1 MTPEQLRALTDS
13 VDTEIATERRTP
25 RGMTP
30 EQLRVLT
37 DQVDAGT
44 DAPPA
49 PAPQAAPAA
58 SPPAPA
64 NDYSQYAG
72 TPYNPT
78 AEDMA
83 ALENSTV
90 GQLATSV
97 GVGAAKAIWETK
109 DFFAGE
115 PEESDKSTFRKQGEA
130 QAKKLAEASGWNSLA
145 MGASQF
151 AVGILGAGKL
161 TKTLGAGKWV
171 GSLGKSVLD
180 GALAGAVAFDPHE
193 ERFSDLV
200 DRFAPNIV
208 TGYLKSNPNDA
219 AWEGRLK
226 NSLESIGLDAA
237 MVGVLAVAGKVL
249 RARKAGDAVAAGK
262 AEGELEAATRKLEE
276 TQQGAAQPRVEPSAP
291 SAAPPPVA
299 DGFVRLYHGHLA
311 DESLAGGGGRWVSPD
326 PEYARNFRSEG
337 TPKEVAYVDIP
348 KDDPAL
354 AGAKLWD
361 EVDEAGATNMVGRYG
376 NVELPE
382 EWASKLK
389 PLNESGGSPKAMA
402 ADTGAPK
409 SEAVHLEVVDSP
421 TQAGAPRRDA
431 GSPMVTVEDADLGK
445 IARGADRDFK
455 ALAAHGS
462 WENAIAAGHT
472 FGKGGSIPW
481 QTLSKGAEPSTAV
494 DAVIARVAETLKP
507 QLDAAKGGKVLS
519 DATVEKQVRDIASFW
534 GEDPGALIGAMR
546 VAGEGAQQSVAMM
559 RAAYMVSQ
567 STMQDAFTMAA
578 RIRGGYLGEFGGDRG
593 AAIELLRK
601 QVEVM
606 ATTMG
611 AANSIRA
618 NAGRALRQ
626 NRSEFRL
633 KPEELESLKGLDED
647 TLVSV
652 LTATGGDPRSLRR
665 LATPSI
671 WQRLMDKTQFLYV
684 NNLLWSPKTHAVN
697 FATNAFMIAA
707 RPAQRWMGS
716 FAVGGRAGSAIRM
729 EAVKQYQ
736 YMASSLIDGLEAAAG
751 AWRTADS
758 VLSPRS
764 AEAAT
769 IGLSTGQEVAAMS
782 FKSWDSLSN
791 VLYNAQTFAVKAA
804 GFPTRGLGTVDELTK
819 QLVYRSK
826 VQASAFVEGTENGL
840 KGADLDAF
848 IRNRLDGAFDEV
860 GRGVDGVALQEAR
873 VATFSQ
879 DLLSG
884 TMGKSTQAFVNN
896 HPILRFVL
904 PFVKTPTN
912 VFREGIRL
920 TPGLNLLQSEYRS
933 MLSGSL
939 GAERQAQA
947 VGQMAMGSIVMGVA
961 GLMAANGFV
970 TGGGPTDRTQK
981 RSLESTGWRPYSWVF
996 PRADGGKTY
1005 IPFNRLDPIAMPFGV
1020 VADLV
1025 DAMNVADEDDP
1036 LYSRI
1041 MEGAMAGMF
1050 SLVKQMN
1057 DKTYLMSI
1065 NQVVQLLSDGDDQ
1078 KWSSYFGQT
1087 ASNLVPGAAGMRLAN
1102 QDPYMRDARGFV
1114 DKIMATIPGL
1124 SEKVPA
1130 RYDIWGEPRG
1140 VNKGLW
1146 ANTPGSAVDDEL
1158 RRMILEGD
1166 VGLAAPSPYVS
1177 GIDLRDV
1184 QTTEGKNAFEEYQK
1198 LAGRIDPKAPSLK
1211 DIAAKIIATE
1221 GYQKAPDGDSRVKGT
1236 KQAMLADVMA
1246 DYRHKALDFLKG
1258 KDSNVR
1264 EAMLKEQRRVAAA
1277 WAGANADAQRGP
1289 KTPGIVGQFLDGLG
1303 LGASN

>member
-1 MTPEQLRALTDS
+1 
-13 VDTEIATERRTP
+13 
-25 RGMTP
+25 MTP

-37 DQVDAGT
+37 DMVDAQSATDQAPTSGMTPDELRKLTDSVDAGLS
-44 DAPPA
+44 PA
-49 PAPQAAPAA
+49 PAAPVAQSQAPAA
-58 SPPAPA
+58 SPPGGGGFWSGMLEEAQRYAPQP
-64 NDYSQYAG
+64 YSP
-72 TPYNPT
+72 TP
-78 AEDMA
+78 EDMA
-83 ALENSTV
+83 ALENSTA
-90 GQLATSV
+90 GQLITSV
-97 GVGAAKAIWETK
+97 GMGAAKAIWETK

-145 MGASQF
+145 MGVSQF
-151 AVGILGAGKL
+151 AVGILGAGKV
-161 TKTLGAGKWV
+161 TKALGAGKWV

-249 RARKAGDAVAAGK
+249 RARKAGDALAAGK
-262 AEGELEAATRKLEE
+262 AEGELEVATRKLEE
-276 TQQGAAQPRVEPSAP
+276 TQSAGP
-291 SAAPPPVA
+291 AKAAP
-299 DGFVRLYHGHLA
+299 
-311 DESLAGGGGRWVSPD
+311 
-326 PEYARNFRSEG
+326 
-337 TPKEVAYVDIP
+337 EV
-348 KDDPAL
+348 PAQ
-354 AGAKLWD
+354 
-361 EVDEAGATNMVGRYG
+361 
-376 NVELPE
+376 
-382 EWASKLK
+382 
-389 PLNESGGSPKAMA
+389 A

-409 SEAVHLEVVDSP
+409 ASPDDAVHLEVVDSP

-445 IARGADRDFK
+445 IARGADKDFK

-519 DATVEKQVRDIASFW
+519 DATVEKQVREVASFW
-534 GEDPGALIGAMR
+534 GEDPGALLGAMR

-626 NRSEFRL
+626 NRAEFRL
-633 KPEELESLKGLDED
+633 KPEELASLKGLDED

-652 LTATGGDPRSLRR
+652 LAATGGDPRSLKR

-707 RPAQRWMGS
+707 RPAQRFMGS
-716 FAVGGRAGSAIRM
+716 FAVGGKAGSAIRM

-736 YMASSLIDGLEAAAG
+736 YMASSLIDGLEATAG

-764 AEAAT
+764 AEVAT
-769 IGLSTGQEVAAMS
+769 IGLSTGQEVAALP

-791 VLYNAQTFAVKAA
+791 VLYNAMTFGVKAA

-879 DLLSG
+879 DLLPE
-884 TMGKSTQAFVNN
+884 TMGKSTQAFVAH

-912 VFREGIRL
+912 VFREGIKL
-920 TPGLNLLQSEYRS
+920 TPGLNLVQSEYRA
-933 MLSGSL
+933 MLSGNF
-939 GAERQAQA
+939 GPERQAQA
-947 VGQMAMGSIVMGVA
+947 VGQMAMGSLLMGVA

-981 RSLESTGWRPYSWVF
+981 RTLESAGWRSYSWVF
-996 PRADGGKTY
+996 PNADGGKTY
-1005 IPFNRLDPIAMPFGV
+1005 IPFNRIDPVAMPFGV

-1025 DAMNVADEDDP
+1025 DAMNVVDEDDP
-1036 LYSRI
+1036 LYSKVWD
-1041 MEGAMAGMF
+1041 GAMAGML
-1050 SLVKQMN
+1050 SLVKQMS
-1057 DKTYLMSI
+1057 DKTYLMSV
-1065 NQVVQLLSDGDDQ
+1065 NQVVQVIAEGDE
-1078 KWSSYFGQT
+1078 KKAT
-1087 ASNLVPGAAGMRLAN
+1087 AWLGTMAGNMVPGAAGMRLAN

-1130 RYDIWGEPRG
+1130 RYDMWGEPRG

-1146 ANTPGSAVDDEL
+1146 QNTPADAVDDEM

-1211 DIAAKIIATE
+1211 DLAAKIIATE

-1246 DYRHKALDFLKG
+1246 DYRHKALDYLKG
-1258 KDSNVR
+1258 RDSNVR

-1277 WAGANADAQRGP
+1277 WASKNGEDAKGP
-1289 KTPGIVGQFLDGLG
+1289 KAPGIVGSFLEGLG

>member
-1 MTPEQLRALTDS
+1 MAPAAPAPTVSPLTG
-13 VDTEIATERRTP
+13 IATE
-25 RGMTP
+25 
-30 EQLRVLT
+30 E
-37 DQVDAGT
+37 AI
-44 DAPPA
+44 
-49 PAPQAAPAA
+49 AA
-58 SPPAPA
+58 SPGATDPAA
-64 NDYSQYAG
+64 VNAQGGGAS
-72 TPYNPT
+72 
-78 AEDMA
+78 
-83 ALENSTV
+83 
-90 GQLATSV
+90 ATDLVQSV
-97 GVGAAKAIWETK
+97 GGGAAKAIWATK

-115 PEESDKSTFRKQGEA
+115 PEESDKSTLRKNIEA
-130 QAKKLAEASGWNSLA
+130 NNKRLAEASGWNTFA
-145 MGASQF
+145 MGVSQF
-151 AVGILGAGKL
+151 AVGILGAGKV
-161 TKTLGAGKWV
+161 TKALGAGKWI
-171 GSLGKSVLD
+171 GSVGKSVLD

-200 DRFAPNIV
+200 EQFPTASNFA
-208 TGYLKSNPNDA
+208 TRYLKSNPSDSA
-219 AWEGRLK
+219 AEGRFK
-226 NSLESIGLDAA
+226 NALESIGLDLTL
-237 MVGVLAVAGKVL
+237 VGVLALGGKVI
-249 RARKAGDAVAAGK
+249 RARKAGDKAAV
-262 AEGELEAATRKLEE
+262 EAAETELAEATKKLEE
-276 TQQGAAQPRVEPSAP
+276 KQSAPRQGETASSSPADVGPGAA
-291 SAAPPPVA
+291 A
-299 DGFVRLYHGHLA
+299 DG
-311 DESLAGGGGRWVSPD
+311 P
-326 PEYARNFRSEG
+326 P
-337 TPKEVAYVDIP
+337 
-348 KDDPAL
+348 
-354 AGAKLWD
+354 AGAGPAQ
-361 EVDEAGATNMVGRYG
+361 AGD
-376 NVELPE
+376 
-382 EWASKLK
+382 ASGVPPK
-389 PLNESGGSPKAMA
+389 P

-409 SEAVHLEVVDSP
+409 ASPDDAVTLEVVDSP

-431 GSPMVTVEDADLGK
+431 GSPMVGVADADLGK

-455 ALAAHGS
+455 ALSTHGS
-462 WENAIAAGHT
+462 WENAVAAGHV

-481 QTLSKGAEPSTAV
+481 QTLSKGAEPSSAV

-507 QLDAAKGGKVLS
+507 QLDATKGGKVLADS
-519 DATVEKQVRDIASFW
+519 TVEKQVRELAGFW

-546 VAGEGAQQSVAMM
+546 VAGEKAQESVAMM

-633 KPEELESLKGLDED
+633 KPEELANLKGLDED

-652 LTATGGDPRSLRR
+652 LAATGGDPRSLRR

-697 FATNAFMIAA
+697 FATNGFMIAA

-716 FAVGGRAGSAIRM
+716 FAVGGKTGSAIRV

-736 YMASSLIDGLEAAAG
+736 YMASSLIDGLEATAQ

-764 AEAAT
+764 AEVHD
-769 IGLSTGQEVAAMS
+769 IGLATGQAVAAMP

-791 VLYNAQTFAVKAA
+791 VLHNAMTFGVKAA

-860 GRGVDGVALQEAR
+860 GRGIDGVALQEAR

-879 DLLSG
+879 DLLPS
-884 TMGKSTQAFVNN
+884 TLGKTIQTGVNN
-896 HPILRFVL
+896 HPMARFVL

-912 VFREGIRL
+912 VFREGIKL
-920 TPGLNLLQSEYRS
+920 TPGLNLMQSEYRA
-933 MLSGSL
+933 MLDGSL

-947 VGQMAMGSIVMGVA
+947 VGQMAMGSMIMGVA
-961 GLMAANGFV
+961 GLMAANGFI
-970 TGGGPTDRTQK
+970 TGAGPTDKTQK
-981 RSLESTGWRPYSWVF
+981 RSLQSTGWQPYSWVF
-996 PRADGGKTY
+996 PKEGGGKTY
-1005 IPFNRLDPIAMPFGV
+1005 IPFNRLDPVAMPFGV

-1025 DAMNVADEDDP
+1025 DAMNVADDDDP

-1041 MEGAMAGMF
+1041 MEGAVAGLL
-1050 SLVKQMN
+1050 STVKQMG

-1065 NQVVQLLSDGDDQ
+1065 NQVVQLLADGDDQ
-1078 KWSSYFGQT
+1078 KWAGFFGT
-1087 ASNLVPGAAGMRLAN
+1087 MGGNLIPGAAGMRLAN

-1124 SEKVPA
+1124 SDKVPA

-1146 ANTPGSAVDDEL
+1146 VNTPADAVDDEL

-1166 VGLAAPSPYVS
+1166 VGLAAPSPYVG

-1184 QTTEGKNAFEEYQK
+1184 QTEAGKNAFEEYQK
-1198 LAGRIDPKAPSLK
+1198 LAGRIDPRAPRLK
-1211 DIAAKIIATE
+1211 DIAGKIIATE
-1221 GYQKAPDGDSRVKGT
+1221 GYQKAPDGDSRAKGT

-1246 DYRHKALDFLKG
+1246 DYRHKALEYLKG
-1258 KDSNVR
+1258 SDKNVR

-1277 WAGANADAQRGP
+1277 WAGTNAEAAKGP

-1303 LGASN
+1303 LSGGNQ

>member
-1 MTPEQLRALTDS
+1 MTPEQLRVLTDQ
-13 VDTEIATERRTP
+13 VEADLAAERSTRQPQGP
-25 RGMTP
+25 RGMPP

-44 DAPPA
+44 DIAPEA
-49 PAPQAAPAA
+49 QPQASAPAA
-58 SPPAPA
+58 SPPPA
-64 NDYSQYAG
+64 DDYSQYAG

-78 AEDMA
+78 AEEMA
-83 ALENSTV
+83 AVENSTA
-90 GQLATSV
+90 GQLITSV
-97 GVGAAKAIWETK
+97 GVGAAKAVWETK

-145 MGASQF
+145 MGVSQF
-151 AVGILGAGKL
+151 AVGILGAGKV

-276 TQQGAAQPRVEPSAP
+276 TQQNGPKTDSPA
-291 SAAPPPVA
+291 AAPDAGQPPVRPA
-299 DGFVRLYHGHLA
+299 
-311 DESLAGGGGRWVSPD
+311 
-326 PEYARNFRSEG
+326 EG
-337 TPKEVAYVDIP
+337 EV
-348 KDDPAL
+348 PAQ
-354 AGAKLWD
+354 
-361 EVDEAGATNMVGRYG
+361 
-376 NVELPE
+376 
-382 EWASKLK
+382 AS
-389 PLNESGGSPKAMA
+389 

-409 SEAVHLEVVDSP
+409 ASPDEAVHLEVVDSP

-455 ALAAHGS
+455 ALAEHGS

-519 DATVEKQVRDIASFW
+519 DATVEKQVREIASFW
-534 GEDPGALIGAMR
+534 GEDPGALLGAMR
-546 VAGEGAQQSVAMM
+546 VAGEGAQQSVQLM

-626 NRSEFRL
+626 NRAEFRL

-652 LTATGGDPRSLRR
+652 LAATGGDPRSLRR

-697 FATNAFMIAA
+697 FATNTFMIAA

-716 FAVGGRAGSAIRM
+716 FAVGGKAGSAIRM

-736 YMASSLIDGLEAAAG
+736 YMASSLIDGLEATAA

-769 IGLSTGQEVAAMS
+769 IGLSTGQEVAAMQ
-782 FKSWDSLSN
+782 FKSWDSISN
-791 VLYNAQTFAVKAA
+791 VLYNAMTFGVKAA

-879 DLLSG
+879 DLLPE
-884 TMGKSTQAFVNN
+884 TMGKSTQAFVAN

-912 VFREGIRL
+912 VFREGIKL
-920 TPGLNLLQSEYRS
+920 TPGLNLVQSEYRA
-933 MLSGSL
+933 MLNGSF
-939 GAERQAQA
+939 GPERQAQA
-947 VGQMAMGSIVMGVA
+947 VGQMAMGSMVMGVA

-981 RSLESTGWRPYSWVF
+981 RALESTGWRPYSWVF
-996 PRADGGKTY
+996 PRADGGRTY
-1005 IPFNRLDPIAMPFGV
+1005 IPFNRIDPVAMPFGV
-1020 VADLV
+1020 IADLV
-1025 DAMNVADEDDP
+1025 DAMNVADDDDP
-1036 LYSRI
+1036 LHSRI
-1041 MEGAMAGMF
+1041 MEGAMAGML
-1050 SLVKQMN
+1050 SLVKQMG
-1057 DKTYLMSI
+1057 DKTYLTSI
-1065 NQVVQLLSDGDDQ
+1065 HQLVQVLADGDER
-1078 KWSSYFGQT
+1078 KAGAWLGT
-1087 ASNLVPGAAGMRLAN
+1087 MAGNLVPGAAGMRLAN

-1130 RYDIWGEPRG
+1130 RYDMWGEPRG

-1146 ANTPGSAVDDEL
+1146 QNTPADAVDDEM

-1166 VGLAAPSPYVS
+1166 VGLSAPSPYVS

-1184 QTTEGKNAFEEYQK
+1184 ETTGGKNAFEEYQK

-1211 DIAAKIIATE
+1211 EIAAKIIAAE

-1258 KDSNVR
+1258 SDSNVR

-1277 WAGANADAQRGP
+1277 WAGANADAQKGP
-1289 KTPGIVGQFLDGLG
+1289 KTPGIVGSFLEGLG